1 MVHFSNSKLKR
12 SASDKRR
19 SSLAYVA
26 LVSGFALQTIMER
39 IGIAGGTDLKQQNKK
54 ERGKM
59 TETKT
64 YKESGNVSLKL
75 RKTSLTSSSDSV
87 NHPSHYA
94 SSKIECI
101 DAMEAMVN
109 QDRDY
114 LTKLDGHEYY
124 YWQVIFKY
132 IWRFPFK
139 NNSIEDLKKAQWY
152 LHRLIERLELK
163 K

>member
-1 MVHFSNSKLKR
+1 M
-12 SASDKRR
+12 
-19 SSLAYVA
+19 A
-26 LVSGFALQTIMER
+26 LPFGFAFPPIMPET
-39 IGIAGGTDLKQQNKK
+39 GTAGGIDQTQQKK
-54 ERGKM
+54 KGKKKM
-59 TETKT
+59 KGNV
-64 YKESGNVSLKL
+64 KESGKVSLKI
-75 RKTSLTSSSDSV
+75 KETSLTSSSDNV

-114 LTKLDGHEYY
+114 LTELDGHEYY

>member
-1 MVHFSNSKLKR
+1 MKKSVRN
-12 SASDKRR
+12 
-19 SSLAYVA
+19 VA
-26 LVSGFALQTIMER
+26 LPFGFAFPPIMPET
-39 IGIAGGTDLKQQNKK
+39 GTAGGTDPTQQKK
-54 ERGKM
+54 KGKKKM
-59 TETKT
+59 KGNV
-64 YKESGNVSLKL
+64 KESGKVNLKI
-75 RKTSLTSSSDSV
+75 KETSLTSSSDNV

-114 LTKLDGHEYY
+114 LTELDGHEHYC
-124 YWQVIFKY
+124 WQVIFKY

-152 LHRLIERLELK
+152 LHRLIARLENK
-163 K
+163 NKP

>member
-1 MVHFSNSKLKR
+1 MPET
-12 SASDKRR
+12 
-19 SSLAYVA
+19 
-26 LVSGFALQTIMER
+26 GT
-39 IGIAGGTDLKQQNKK
+39 AGGTDPTQQKK
-54 ERGKM
+54 KGKKKM
-59 TETKT
+59 KGNV
-64 YKESGNVSLKL
+64 KESGKVSLKI
-75 RKTSLTSSSDSV
+75 KETSLTSSSDNV

>member
-1 MVHFSNSKLKR
+1 MPET
-12 SASDKRR
+12 
-19 SSLAYVA
+19 
-26 LVSGFALQTIMER
+26 GT
-39 IGIAGGTDLKQQNKK
+39 AGGTDPMQQQKK
-54 ERGKM
+54 GKKKM
-59 TETKT
+59 KGNV
-64 YKESGNVSLKL
+64 KESGKVNLKI
-75 RKTSLTSSSDSV
+75 KETSLTSSSDNV

>member
-1 MVHFSNSKLKR
+1 M
-12 SASDKRR
+12 
-19 SSLAYVA
+19 A
-26 LVSGFALQTIMER
+26 LPFGFAFPPIMPET
-39 IGIAGGTDLKQQNKK
+39 GTAGGIDQTQQKK
-54 ERGKM
+54 KGKKKM
-59 TETKT
+59 KGNV
-64 YKESGNVSLKL
+64 KESGKVSLKI
-75 RKTSLTSSSDSV
+75 KETSLTSSSDNV